1 MDESQ
6 LRNLSPLDG
15 RYRDKTNVTREIFSE
30 HALIIARIKS
40 EASWLEFFLENFRK
54 DLLTKD
60 VKEKLNQLSKSPSSS
75 IAIRTKEIE
84 QTTNHDVK
92 AVELALAEEFD
103 GNEELQSLIHIFLTS
118 EDVNSLSYAM
128 MLQSALGSFQKLLIS
143 LTKNI
148 QNKSD
153 KFSDLAMLARTH
165 GQPATPTTLGK
176 ELNVFN
182 QRLRNELKK
191 LKKQKVY
198 AKWGGATANYNPHLL
213 AFPEMDWLDLSKSF
227 LAKQEIALTSVSTQ
241 IEPHDYMADIFQ
253 NFVRINN
260 ILIDFSH
267 DIWTYISQDYFKLK
281 LVENEV
287 GSSTMPHKVNPIDFE
302 NAEGNLGLS
311 TAIFNHLA
319 DKLTKSRLQ
328 RDLSDSTVLRNIGSA
343 FGYLE
348 IAITSLEK
356 GIQKL
361 DANVDKIASDLSE
374 RYELL
379 AEPLQSFLRLE
390 GKKDAYDLVKKITRG
405 KTLTRKSYIEVVEK
419 LIDNKKYKE
428 TLLQLKPESYLGLA
442 KNLAKKG
449 DI

>member
-191 LKKQKVY
+191 LKNQKVY

-253 NFVRINN
+253 NFVRVNN

-311 TAIFNHLA
+311 NALFSHLSE
-319 DKLTKSRLQ
+319 KLPVSRLQ
-328 RDLSDSTVLRNIGSA
+328 RDLSDSTVLRSIGSA
-343 FGYLE
+343 YGYFELSVNSLLKGLNKLE
-348 IAITSLEK
+348 ANRAIIGKELDGKYEILTEA
-356 GIQKL
+356 IQT
-361 DANVDKIASDLSE
+361 
-374 RYELL
+374 
-379 AEPLQSFLRLE
+379 FLRLE
-390 GKKDAYDLVKKITRG
+390 GVIEPYEKVKKISRG
-405 KTLTRKSYIEVVEK
+405 NTMDKETYLKIIDELIVDKSHKKTLKNLTPQTYVGIAEE
-419 LIDNKKYKE
+419 
-428 TLLQLKPESYLGLA
+428 LA
-442 KNLAKKG
+442 KL
-449 DI
+449 